1 MESEDAHELRLFNVR
16 KRILVEMEIQSA
28 CAESISMSSLNY
40 EVLTDE
46 INKSKEISAKLNQ
59 QITELTQQSGRPLS
73 DGENYIIDYLRSL
86 NIDLD
91 TLRKIQVVSDMILA
105 RIPTKEGEII
115 TNMSFGDLGSIANI
129 RIKLEKL
136 YSNFFTKYYAE
147 ISTERVSGKKSFNK
161 LVSEKFIWFITEVFR
176 DPPRAFEKYTK
187 DIYAKD
193 CFQKGKINYFG
204 LPRALIFMISEIQ
217 GKT

>member
-16 KRILVEMEIQSA
+16 KRILVEMEIQAA
-28 CAESISMSSLNY
+28 CAESISMSPLNY

-73 DGENYIIDYLRSL
+73 DGEKYIIDYLRTL

-91 TLRKIQVVSDMILA
+91 TLIKIQVVSDMILA
-105 RIPTKEGEII
+105 KIPTNEGGII

-129 RIKLEKL
+129 RIKLEQL
-136 YSNFFTKYYAE
+136 HSNFLAKYSAE
-147 ISTERVSGKKSFNK
+147 ILTERKNGKSFFNK
-161 LVSEKFIWFITEVFR
+161 LMSEKFIWFITEVFR
-176 DPPRAFEKYTK
+176 DPPRAFEKYTQ
-187 DIYAKD
+187 DTYAKD
-193 CFQKGKINYFG
+193 CFQRGKINYFG